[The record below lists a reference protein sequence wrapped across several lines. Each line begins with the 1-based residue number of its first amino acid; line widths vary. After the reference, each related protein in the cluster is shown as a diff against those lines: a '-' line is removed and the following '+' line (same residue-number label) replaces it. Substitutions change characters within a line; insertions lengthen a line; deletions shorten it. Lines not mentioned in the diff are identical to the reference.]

1 MSAKENPAT
10 SFAEGYRK
18 VSSPYGFSMFDV
30 EATAGLERASRA
42 AQDIVRAHGFERIMP
57 ATIDF
62 PDTFSENSHTEMFS
76 LKDNSGERLALR
88 NDITAQVIKG
98 YVRQIERR
106 HEQKLRKFYYAAPV
120 YKDIRKNYPLPREI
134 HQIGCEVI
142 GEKAENEFASLI
154 QISRQILAEVF
165 QLTSA
170 TQISDVRLRDIF
182 AQIATNDYIDAES
195 RRDAPHL
202 AQILERSMKVS
213 AADSG
218 RLAVWLFY
226 ASDWQNIPAAAN
238 SLPAEVKQ
246 QLKQSAEVAGEMIAG
261 LQKSSID
268 AYWQPLC
275 EPRSSYYS
283 GLFFE
288 TFVPGFT
295 EPMARGGVYN
305 DLVKRYADI
314 EAGACGFALDV
325 LKF

>member
-1 MSAKENPAT
+1 MSTHEA
-10 SFAEGYRK
+10 YRK

-42 AQDIVRAHGFERIMP
+42 AQEIVRSHGFERIMP

-62 PDTFSENSHTEMFS
+62 PDTFSENSHAEMFS

-106 HEQKLRKFYYAAPV
+106 AEQQLRKFYYAAPV
-120 YKDIRKNYPLPREI
+120 YKDIRKNYPMPREI
-134 HQIGCEVI
+134 YQIGCEVI
-142 GEKAENEFASLI
+142 GEKADAELASLI
-154 QISRQILAEVF
+154 RISKQILSEVF

-170 TQISDVRLRDIF
+170 TQVTDVALRNAF
-182 AQIATNDYIDAES
+182 VALAGNDYIDAER

-202 AQILERSMKVS
+202 AQILERSMKVP
-213 AADSG
+213 AADAG
-218 RLAVWLFY
+218 KFAVWLFY
-226 ASDWQNIPAAAN
+226 ASESQKIPAAAAA
-238 SLPAEVKQ
+238 LPAEARQ
-246 QLKQSAEVAGEMIAG
+246 QLDQSAKIAGEMIAA
-261 LQKSSID
+261 LQKSGVD
-268 AYWQPLC
+268 AYWQPLT

-288 TFVPGFT
+288 TYVPGFT

-305 DLVKRYADI
+305 HLVKRYADI

>member
-1 MSAKENPAT
+1 MST
-10 SFAEGYRK
+10 DAEYRK

-42 AQDIVRAHGFERIMP
+42 AQEIVRSFGFERIMP

-62 PDTFSENSHTEMFS
+62 PDTFSENSHAEMFS
-76 LKDNSGERLALR
+76 MKDNSGERLALR

-106 HEQKLRKFYYAAPV
+106 AEQKLRKFYYAAPV

-142 GEKAENEFASLI
+142 GEKAEGELASLV
-154 QISRQILAEVF
+154 QISQKILKDVF
-165 QLTSA
+165 QLRSA
-170 TQISDVRLRDIF
+170 TQVSDVSLRDAF
-182 AQIATNDYIDAES
+182 VRVAGEDYIDAER

-202 AQILERSMKVS
+202 AQILARSMNIP
-213 AADSG
+213 AADAG
-218 RLAVWLFY
+218 KFAVWLFY
-226 ASDWQNIPAAAN
+226 ASDAQKIPAAAGL
-238 SLPAEVKQ
+238 LPAEVRQK
-246 QLKQSAEVAGEMIAG
+246 LDQSARTAGEMVAA
-261 LQKSSID
+261 LQKNGIE
-268 AYWQPLC
+268 AFWQPLC
-275 EPRSSYYS
+275 EPRSTYYS

-288 TFVPGFT
+288 TYVPGFT

-305 DLVKRYADI
+305 HLVKRYADI
-314 EAGACGFALDV
+314 EAGACGFALDL

>member
-1 MSAKENPAT
+1 MST
-10 SFAEGYRK
+10 DAEYRK

-42 AQDIVRAHGFERIMP
+42 AQDIVRAFGFERIMP

-106 HEQKLRKFYYAAPV
+106 AEQKLRRFYYAAPV
-120 YKDIRKNYPLPREI
+120 YKDVRKNYPMPREI
-134 HQIGCEVI
+134 YQIGCEVI
-142 GEKAENEFASLI
+142 GEKAETELASLI
-154 QISRQILAEVF
+154 QISKKILSDVF

-170 TQISDVRLRDIF
+170 TQVTDVALRNAF
-182 AQIATNDYIDAES
+182 VAIAGNDYIDAER

-202 AQILERSMKVS
+202 AQIIQRSMQVPPAE
-213 AADSG
+213 AA

-226 ASDWQNIPAAAN
+226 PADSQQLPKTADL
-238 SLPAEVKQ
+238 LPAKIRQ
-246 QLKQSAEVAGEMIAG
+246 QLNASAVLAGEMIAS
-261 LQKSSID
+261 LQKNGIN

-288 TFVPGFT
+288 TYVPGFT

-305 DLVKRYADI
+305 HLVKRYADI